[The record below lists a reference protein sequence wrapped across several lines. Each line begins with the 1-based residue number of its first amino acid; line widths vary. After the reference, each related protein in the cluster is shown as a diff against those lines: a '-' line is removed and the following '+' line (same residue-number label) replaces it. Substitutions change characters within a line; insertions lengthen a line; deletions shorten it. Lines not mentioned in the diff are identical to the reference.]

1 MIQDQAQ
8 QVFREVFENPSLI
21 ITEKTVAA
29 DIPEWDSLAHINLI
43 IALEQSF
50 GFQFTSEEVT
60 SMANVGDLFRLL
72 EQRKK

>member
-43 IALEQSF
+43 NALEQSF